1 MVVVAAVV
9 MTRKRRGRG
18 QEGESRKERRKEG
31 NGGKR
36 REDEGEEKGRKQV
49 ARKIKIVVSL
59 QSCVTHQIQLGTET
73 STMTL

>member
-1 MVVVAAVV
+1 MVVAEV

-18 QEGESRKERRKEG
+18 EEGERRKEG

-59 QSCVTHQIQLGTET
+59 QSCVTRLIQLGTET